1 MIAKARRWPHRG
13 GALVNWRASLPVK
26 ILLLALLNVLLLGVV
41 IVAFARLQFQLDLG
55 SLPEKI

>member
-1 MIAKARRWPHRG
+1 M
-13 GALVNWRASLPVK
+13 NWRASLPVK